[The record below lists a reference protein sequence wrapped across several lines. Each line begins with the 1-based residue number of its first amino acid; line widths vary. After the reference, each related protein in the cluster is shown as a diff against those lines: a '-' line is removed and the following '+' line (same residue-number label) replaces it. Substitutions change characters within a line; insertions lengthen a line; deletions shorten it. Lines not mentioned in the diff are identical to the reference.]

1 MNRVAIAF
9 LTKDRVALSRRTIEP
24 LVDGQHALFWIDGSS
39 TAEGQEFQLEGGRP
53 CTQIIQNV
61 CGGADAAI
69 VYALTK
75 LLEGGNKYQGRLG
88 SFVEPYT
95 HVGLCE
101 NDVLLAPGWFA
112 QTMALFE
119 RGREEGLN
127 VGAASPRCYEDRILI
142 QRDGYAVMHNL
153 GAGIV
158 IFTREAA
165 RLILDFYRS
174 TWSTDN
180 RHIFC
185 QLSGIDIGPTWAF
198 RGNQQW
204 LTADWGFDA
213 ILARAGLASLAA
225 CPPQAGEPLVEM
237 VGQIPSLAEQGLT
250 LAHQPVDHLCN
261 EHAFE
266 FYRRRLNDVWIGNAD
281 ISTAPPIYRDVLGNF
296 TIFPHQM
303 QRLNGIYAGDWR
315 LKWTQGFGPFSWVAT
330 SPGDSL
336 TVPLAG
342 HCELLVS
349 GGSPAFGGRSDGAQV
364 EIVDDH
370 SGFSC
375 SPVLV
380 PEGSNT
386 QIMTI
391 PVPANVSYREVRL
404 TALSPGATFYGIRTR
419 EPQMLYNGS
428 RFDHTML
435 PPAYSPTAGERG

>member
-1 MNRVAIAF
+1 MNRIALAF
-9 LTKDRVALSRRTIEP
+9 LSKDRVELTKRTIEP
-24 LVDGQHALFWIDGSS
+24 LIQPDKFDLWWMDGSS
-39 TAEGQEFQLEGGRP
+39 SYEGKRLAVNYPAYIHAHGEVR
-53 CTQIIQNV
+53 
-61 CGGADAAI
+61 GGADAAI
-69 VYALTK
+69 VYALTTM
-75 LLEGGNKYQGRLG
+75 LIAEI
-88 SFVEPYT
+88 EYT
-95 HVGLCE
+95 HIGLCE
-101 NDVLLAPGWFA
+101 NDVLLAPDWFA

-142 QRDGYAVMHNL
+142 QRDSSASGGQAYAIMHNL
-153 GAGIV
+153 GAGV
-158 IFTREAA
+158 VVFTREAA
-165 RLILDFYRS
+165 RLILDSYRS

-198 RGNQQW
+198 GASPQW

-213 ILARAGLASLAA
+213 ILARAGLASLSVT
-225 CPPQAGEPLVEM
+225 PLGGYSFVEM
-237 VGQIPSLAEQGLT
+237 IGQKPSLAEQGLT
-250 LAHQPVDHLCN
+250 LATGPVDHLRN
-261 EHAFE
+261 EDAFRL
-266 FYRRRLNDVWIGNAD
+266 YHRRLFYMWKGVAD
-281 ISTAPPIYRDVLGNF
+281 ITTSPPIHRDVLGNF

-303 QRLNGIYAGDWR
+303 HRLNGVYAGAWR

-342 HCELLVS
+342 HCDLMVS
-349 GGSPAFGGRSDGAQV
+349 GGPSPAEGGKSGAQV

-375 SPVLV
+375 SPVLA
-380 PEGSNT
+380 PEGPST
-386 QIMTI
+386 QIVAI

-404 TALSPGATFYGIRTR
+404 TALSPGVTFYGIRTR

-435 PPAYSPTAGERG
+435 PPAFGG